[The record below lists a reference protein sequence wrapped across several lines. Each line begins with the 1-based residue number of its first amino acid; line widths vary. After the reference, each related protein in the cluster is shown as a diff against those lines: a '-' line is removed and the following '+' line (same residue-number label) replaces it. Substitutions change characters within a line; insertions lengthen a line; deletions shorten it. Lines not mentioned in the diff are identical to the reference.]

1 MIQSWNSSR
10 PSSDS
15 RTLLDAS
22 FPTKVGHSC
31 FLWAAQILLSNY
43 LLQISPTEIAFF
55 GMVSLDNPKTDVA
68 WYFLVGV
75 ESRRILR
82 NLCKWAVGTGL
93 SLPLNSK
100 TFTIKL
106 NKIYFKQ
113 TFSIKLNKVSFQQT
127 NKQTNKLNL
136 IKEGKSKQR

>member
-1 MIQSWNSSR
+1 MKVDKSETILKLEPSLLRLENTPGCLFPSQSW
-10 PSSDS
+10 PFM
-15 RTLLDAS
+15 
-22 FPTKVGHSC
+22 FP
-31 FLWAAQILLSNY
+31 LSADFIIKLSLKY
-43 LLQISPTEIAFF
+43 FPPTVVAFF
-55 GMVSLDNPKTDVA
+55 GMASLHNQKSDVA
-68 WYFLVGV
+68 WYFMVGV

-113 TFSIKLNKVSFQQT
+113 TFSIKLNKVNCQ
-127 NKQTNKLNL
+127 
-136 IKEGKSKQR
+136 